1 MLGDWAVQNGWLA
14 RALRILTEA
23 GEDTPEHGWVLIIK
37 SYTEPDAAAREELYQ
52 EAIAVGRR
60 FADPNIEI
68 ESVASLGRCYR
79 CMSSHGTGNAGAAAA
94 RAASNCWPP
103 MPGNQEAMDGFA
115 RVNAGVTSPSEFFS
129 PQNVERIMSQA
140 GAVTAVH

>member
-1 MLGDWAVQNGWLA
+1 M
-14 RALRILTEA
+14 
-23 GEDTPEHGWVLIIK
+23 LIIK
-37 SYTEPDAAAREELYQ
+37 SYNEPNAAAREDLYQ
-52 EAIAVGRR
+52 EALAVGRR

-68 ESVASLGRCYR
+68 ESVASLGGLYL
-79 CMSSHGTGNAGAAAA
+79 MTGRVEEGLALLDESMATLCAGEVTE
-94 RAASNCWPP
+94 
-103 MPGNQEAMDGFA
+103 MMDGFA